1 MKGFWKWVDSRFSRQ
16 TYSCLFLAHFLLIME
31 DNLYDE
37 FGNYIGPEMNDS
49 EEESMSVGDLVG
61 ISI

>member
-1 MKGFWKWVDSRFSRQ
+1 
-16 TYSCLFLAHFLLIME
+16 ME

-49 EEESMSVGDLVG
+49 EEESMSVGDLVC
-61 ISI
+61 ISV